1 MKNFGEI
8 LLILV
13 TSLALL
19 NALSPASFHAASD
32 TSGNDTLN
40 PTFVKDA
47 RAVCLAGNPAAYY
60 YSKGF
65 GKGVSNWI
73 VYLRG
78 GGWCMNITDC
88 KDYIQRKGVGM
99 NATATTLR
107 NLLSSDKEK
116 NPDFYNWNRID
127 VRYCDASSFT
137 GDSEIIKN
145 DTKLYFK
152 GARIFNSIMQELLDS
167 GMGNAKNAL
176 LAGSSA
182 GGVATTI
189 YCDRFRRYFSNTSRV
204 KCFSDGGY
212 FFFSKK
218 HGQENT
224 FLSMFDGLVKLHG
237 SKNALPTSCTS
248 RLSAEMCFFPQ
259 NLQADIETPIFFL
272 MSAFDQIQIEY
283 TMVTK
288 EFDACANGRNC
299 SLNQIK
305 IMQDIRS
312 ELLSVLSK
320 QSHNSKKGILITS
333 PYGHVQVLGPSWYFR
348 AAKTGETIEKLFSE
362 WYFDIKDVE
371 VIDENPC
378 PYYNCLSNLLGL

>member
-13 TSLALL
+13 TSLAPL
-19 NALSPASFHAASD
+19 NALCGESSHAASD
-32 TSGNDTLN
+32 PSGNDIVN

-73 VYLRG
+73 VYLQG

-88 KDYIQRKGVGM
+88 NGYIQRRGVGV
-99 NATATTLR
+99 NATAAALHG
-107 NLLSSDKEK
+107 NLLSSNKKK
-116 NPDFYNWNRID
+116 NPDFFNWNRID

-137 GDSEIIKN
+137 GNSEINQN
-145 DTKLYFK
+145 DTKLYFR
-152 GARIFNSIMQELLDS
+152 GAIIFKAIMQELLES

-212 FFFSKK
+212 FFLSKK
-218 HGQENT
+218 HMSQRNT
-224 FLSMFDGLVKLHG
+224 FLSMFDGLIKLHG

-248 RLSAEMCFFPQ
+248 RLSPEMCFFPQ
-259 NLQADIETPIFFL
+259 NLQADIQTPIFFL

-288 EFDACANGRNC
+288 EFDTCANGRNC

-312 ELLSVLSK
+312 ELLSVLPK

-333 PYGHVQVLGPSWYFR
+333 PYAHTQVLGPSWYFR
-348 AAKTGETIEKLFSE
+348 AAKTGKRMVFRQQG
-362 WYFDIKDVE
+362 
-371 VIDENPC
+371 C
-378 PYYNCLSNLLGL
+378 